1 MKKKV
6 WALLLVFAVLVTTV
20 NFPAVAGAEE
30 EADTSGVVI
39 KVKNDMNGS
48 DTEESDEIQTVQISA
63 QNQGN
68 TDAVVRISLLNED
81 KETADTE
88 VETPNLCEK
97 DRITDETVQKDMAK
111 TLESALTLSDGTN
124 ASLDAQWVEKKDDNG
139 AVTARYLE
147 ASLPAGAAAAFDMQL
162 MYRTDEEN
170 YTKKTIVQAKA
181 FVNEQDVT
189 EASDEE
195 DEDNEAEVKWEV
207 VKKDDES
214 EAAEESE
221 ETAGS
226 AAKVSRAAAKSTAE
240 NGISTL
246 SENSDVITFYYVA
259 NTDWTNRL
267 ENQGYS
273 LRANVQNGSGDDSG
287 WQWFNMSDTGR
298 TVNGRRAYQADCDRS
313 FLRWG
318 GAQTIQIHLFDTNG
332 NQVSNTFVTIVT
344 GWADESVFSGNVY
357 IDNGWKEYTP
367 DIISAAGTELTFYD
381 MTGTLEGD
389 ITAQFSTN
397 SNLSNA
403 VSVQVTDG
411 KVTVPADKNGEIYRY
426 IRFINGDS
434 EFTEI
439 YDLLGDIN
447 VIGGNTTFYYGRTSL
462 QNGGMISSWGSPMK
476 ENDSLAGK
484 TLYFGS
490 DTFNI
495 NSEITIDDG
504 ESVVVDHPS
513 DTNNVLSYTFD
524 NDSSA
529 TQQSIISV
537 TANGIIYRFFWM
549 DDSYNKV
556 TVVDNVADVNDMY
569 STAKRIY
576 FDSSLSKL
584 SYAGTENVKNG
595 GQGIP
600 YNDNSNVYVYATGT
614 NVAPISAQPMTRV
627 DETDIYY
634 YELPAGYT
642 QIRFAGYAVSDAN
655 ESQNGDATDMLTI
668 PMGYTQPC
676 FFADS
681 SDDVIYNG
689 GNRGGY
695 WDEYGSVRD
704 AESGKNTDVVD
715 IPTGTFT
722 RESDILYVD
731 TTLYDYYTDYELN
744 GNNRDNYDA
753 DATVN
758 SHRIYQPFR
767 LFDQALGGYYWENS
781 AVSPL
786 YWGNFQNYEG
796 SHFTEISDTLNLF
809 GFDKNSGSDT
819 YRKFFYENNSMWGR
833 DGNEIDKGGQNATQG
848 LVAESLSDD
857 GNLQIK
863 TETGTV
869 DAPYFNSDFLN
880 GTNAKNTVL
889 GDVYN
894 NISFPFVKKE
904 LENESDDS
912 VTGTVGYWYFD
923 SADTEAA
930 NKNLQLQY
938 SSEDGYFLQSASEVK
953 GQTAE
958 SGNPATTNG
967 NYFPFNSSAQSGKSA
982 LLNYGFGQKIE
993 FTFRLTED
1001 GTVKTSTGDK
1011 APIEF
1016 NFSGDDDVWVFID
1029 GELVLDVGG
1038 GHDVVSGTINFKDLE
1053 SVVSCVKNST
1063 GGGATDNVTTPFPD
1077 SLKNNDDFYNEEHTL
1092 TMFYMERGLWESNMK
1107 ITFNFPDEN
1116 EFAVEKQVDDSDVN
1130 QELFG
1135 GLFDNASVFPFT
1147 IQNQA
1152 THYGTKEVESSEAAE
1167 PKTFNDTFNSEE
1179 VSSSWSTNV
1188 FEPVESLG
1196 GRNDVVHWYAYDND
1210 VGGTYKDR
1218 RFGVIKPAGGGTFN
1232 ASAANAYLQF
1242 KFYYEYNDTPGL
1254 AYIYLELED
1263 ASGHKMGGYLSGK
1276 VYGNS
1281 SLSQNTWN
1289 TIQVDLSKMVGYDS
1303 FDFEHVKNIKFNY
1316 DYPRNIYL
1324 DDFTFIPSVVAQG
1337 KTGFITAQHEIPD
1350 YGSAT
1355 SGKLEYPEGA
1365 QYTLEKSNGATQEY
1379 KLGSDGMFALAD
1391 GETATFKDQ
1400 FRRGSYISVT
1410 EDINPDVFE
1419 TTWTLYENG
1428 SPVRNMNDGSTIE
1441 IIDPVSVNGVSG
1453 TTLKDGRQEVHTSGQ
1468 DDQGQE
1474 ISNSGYT
1481 ETGWA
1486 KDSSG
1491 QSNSNTIVF
1500 RSYSRPDDETVL
1512 TKLKA
1517 VFVNKVKTG
1526 SIVIQKDKTDDS
1538 SDLEGS
1544 YTFRVTFSNVAGM
1557 SLEQS
1562 SITREYTIKYGESVK
1577 IDGIPVGTSYTI
1589 EEIKA
1594 DDGATLENVVINGKN
1609 ASFNPVSKKVT
1620 GTVTADESAE
1630 LVFKNTLKPTV
1641 NINLEK
1647 IWAGTEE
1654 GVDIPDSIMIQLQ
1667 RSSDDGKT
1675 WEAVRYGDTDYIE
1688 LRMNYEGKWEYAFED
1703 LDQYVDYKADPQ
1715 VPWLYRVVELDKDN
1729 KPIESGGYLGDYFK
1743 VTYSDN
1749 LKFVGENPEDG
1760 NFTITNTYSP
1770 KTGLKITKVD
1780 ASDTNKKLGGVEFTL
1795 EKGTIENGTFT
1806 PDSSFGSKTLITGTG
1821 EDDLGIATIDD
1832 LSDGTYRLTETKAH
1846 EGYSLL
1852 KSPLILVI
1860 DRTGRCT
1867 VRSEDQSEDQAE
1879 EISVVN
1885 NVISLTISNRLL
1897 FELPSTG
1904 GYLRAYMIVGGLAL
1918 AGAALFIY
1926 RLQKRRKGARA
1937 PRR

>member
-1 MKKKV
+1 MKKKIWGV
-6 WALLLVFAVLVTTV
+6 LLSVAVLVTTV
-20 NFPAVAGAEE
+20 NFPTTAGAEE
-30 EADTSGVVI
+30 NKGGADASGIVV
-39 KVKNDMNGS
+39 KVSDDMNGS
-48 DTEESDEIQTVQISA
+48 NANESDEIQTVQISA
-63 QNQGN
+63 QNQSN
-68 TDAVVRISLLNED
+68 MDAVVRIFLLNED

-88 VETPNLCEK
+88 VEIPNLCDK
-97 DRITDETVQKDMAK
+97 DQITDETVQTEMAE
-111 TLESALTLSDGTN
+111 TLKSALTLESGTN
-124 ASLDAQWVEKKDDNG
+124 SALDAQWIEKKDDSGN
-139 AVTARYLE
+139 VTAKYLE
-147 ASLPAGAAAAFDMQL
+147 TALPAGTAAAFDMQL

-170 YTKKTIVQAKA
+170 YTKKTIVRAKA
-181 FVNEQDVT
+181 FVDEQDVT
-189 EASDEE
+189 KASDVE

-207 VKKDDES
+207 VKVEEES
-214 EAAEESE
+214 EAAEERA
-221 ETAGS
+221 ETAS
-226 AAKVSRAAAKSTAE
+226 AS
-240 NGISTL
+240 N
-246 SENSDVITFYYVA
+246 NQ
-259 NTDWTNRL
+259 TD
-267 ENQGYS
+267 
-273 LRANVQNGSGDDSG
+273 A
-287 WQWFNMSDTGR
+287 
-298 TVNGRRAYQADCDRS
+298 
-313 FLRWG
+313 
-318 GAQTIQIHLFDTNG
+318 
-332 NQVSNTFVTIVT
+332 
-344 GWADESVFSGNVY
+344 SGNSILESSNAVQLSANNGGSTKNTGGLTVY
-357 IDNGWKEYTP
+357 FDCSFAPNDEWFSNENLYVHGFYSSDNSEASGLQKMKRSDRGENIFEYTFNQNYTNVIFTKGGDWNTSVSTP
-367 DIISAAGTELTFYD
+367 QGEGMTIPTNMASPCFKLTGINGKNCTGEWYDLGTASYAGTTLAFYD
-381 MTGTLEGD
+381 MTSDINLED
-389 ITAQFSTN
+389 VSAVFITENGEN
-397 SNLSNA
+397 SENLS
-403 VSVQVTDG
+403 VSGGFQIPEDVDGNPYIQVRLT
-411 KVTVPADKNGEIYRY
+411 
-426 IRFINGDS
+426 INGV
-434 EFTEI
+434 ETEI
-439 YDLLGDIN
+439 YDLSGIVKEN
-447 VIGGNTTFYYGRTSL
+447 KTTFYYGTTSL
-462 QNGGMISSWGSPMK
+462 ASGGIICSWGTPVS
-476 ENDSLAGK
+476 ENGSLAGK

-490 DTFNI
+490 DEFNI
-495 NSEITIDDG
+495 NSTIWIDG
-504 ESVVVDHPS
+504 GEGETLHHPS
-513 DTNNVLSYTFD
+513 NTNNVLSYTFD

-537 TANGIIYRFFWM
+537 TSNGVTYRFFWK

-556 TVVDNVADVNDMY
+556 TVVENVADVNDMY

-614 NVAPISAQPMTRV
+614 NVAPISAQPMNRV

-833 DGNEIDKGGQNATQG
+833 DGNEIDKGGKNATQG
-848 LVAESLSDD
+848 LVAERLSDD

-894 NISFPFVKKE
+894 NVSFPFVKKE

-1130 QELFG
+1130 QELFE

-1196 GRNDVVHWYAYDND
+1196 ERNDVVHWYAYDND

-1218 RFGVIKPAGGGTFN
+1218 RFGVIKPAGGGTFD
-1232 ASAANAYLQF
+1232 ASATNAYLQF

-1263 ASGHKMGGYLSGK
+1263 ASGNKMGGYLSGK

-1289 TIQVDLSKMVGYDS
+1289 TIQVDLSKMDGYEN
-1303 FDFEHVKNIKFNY
+1303 FDFGNVKNIKFNY
-1316 DYPRNIYL
+1316 DYPRDIYL

-1428 SPVRNMNDGSTIE
+1428 TPVRTINDGSTIE

-1491 QSNSNTIVF
+1491 QSNSNTIIF

-1577 IDGIPVGTSYTI
+1577 IDGIPAGTSYTI

-1609 ASFNPVSKKVT
+1609 ASFDPVSKKVT
-1620 GTVTADESAE
+1620 GTVTANESAK

-1647 IWAGTEE
+1647 IWAGTED
-1654 GVDIPDSIMIQLQ
+1654 GIDVPDSIKIQLQ
-1667 RSSDDGKT
+1667 RRSNDSAK
-1675 WEAVRYGDTDYIE
+1675 WEPVKYGDTDYIE
-1688 LRMNYEGKWEYAFED
+1688 LRMNYDGEWEYAFED

-1715 VPWLYRVVELDKDN
+1715 VPWLYRVVELDEDN
-1729 KPIESGGYLGDYFK
+1729 NPIESGGYLGDYFK
-1743 VTYSDN
+1743 VTYSED
-1749 LKFVGENPEDG
+1749 LKFEGENPADG

-1780 ASDTNKKLGGVEFTL
+1780 ASDPDKTLAGVEFTL
-1795 EKGTIENGTFT
+1795 EKGTIENGTFI
-1806 PDSSFGSKTLITGTG
+1806 PDSSFGSKNLTT
-1821 EDDLGIATIDD
+1821 DQLGIAAIDD

-1860 DRTGRCT
+1860 DRTGQCT
-1867 VRSEDQSEDQAE
+1867 VRSEDQSEDEAE
-1879 EISVVN
+1879 VISVEN